1 MENYA
6 KRLALEHGIQG
17 KTSKRFYPIIE
28 LKKDFEIIR
37 KAYDVLTESISLD
50 IPIPPSGEWLLDNF
64 YIIEEQVSVISD
76 EISLKQFLKLPAV
89 KGKAR
94 IFLIAISF

>member
-28 LKKDFEIIR
+28 LKKI
-37 KAYDVLTESISLD
+37 
-50 IPIPPSGEWLLDNF
+50 
-64 YIIEEQVSVISD
+64 
-76 EISLKQFLKLPAV
+76 LKLYV
-89 KGKAR
+89 KLMM
-94 IFLIAISF
+94 F

>member
-37 KAYDVLTESISLD
+37 KAYDVLTESIDFTAERFEMPEKYTMMDGVL
-50 IPIPPSGEWLLDNF
+50 
-64 YIIEEQVSVISD
+64 
-76 EISLKQFLKLPAV
+76 
-89 KGKAR
+89 
-94 IFLIAISF
+94 